1 MYAKRAKTNIFCS
14 LFRPKAGKN
23 GKSSIFPEWRKLA
36 GNALFC
42 RVGTVRLELTTSA
55 M

>member
-1 MYAKRAKTNIFCS
+1 MYAYWAKTNKKYS
-14 LFRPKAGKN
+14 LNRPKVGKN
-23 GKSSIFPEWRKLA
+23 GKSSLIPFLWKSA
-36 GNALFC
+36 GNACFH